1 MGIQDEL
8 RDSAKSLGKKIGD
21 LAKEEGE
28 QILGD
33 LKEKLAGQAEDL
45 KQNATRSVTN
55 LVEEQKS
62 KLTEKASDLL
72 KKK

>member
-8 RDSAKSLGKKIGD
+8 RDSAKNLGKKIGD

-28 QILGD
+28 QLLGE
-33 LKEKLAGQAEDL
+33 LKGKLADQVEDL
-45 KQNATRSVTN
+45 KQKATRSVTD
-55 LVEEQKS
+55 LVEDQKS